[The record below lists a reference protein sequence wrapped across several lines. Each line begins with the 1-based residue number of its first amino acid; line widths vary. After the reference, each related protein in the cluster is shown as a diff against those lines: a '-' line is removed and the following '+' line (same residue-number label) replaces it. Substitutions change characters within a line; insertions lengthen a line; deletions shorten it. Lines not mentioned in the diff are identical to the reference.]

1 MCGEKPKGADSMKRE
16 LKENTA
22 DFGTIALENGKW
34 FLRFRSWV
42 SLATGEVYQERRSQ
56 KFLLGTL
63 ETAASTMTDW
73 RTYALWTAAA
83 SVPGVVYNWG
93 ACRKRFVDG
102 CRGG

>member
-1 MCGEKPKGADSMKRE
+1 MKRE